1 MKKKRGKKN
10 QLLLQDTYVSAESL
24 ILKAQVVL
32 QQYTRLETKVLKQ
45 NGFQTRRIIA
55 AIKWH

>member
-1 MKKKRGKKN
+1 MKKKRGKKT

>member
-10 QLLLQDTYVSAESL
+10 QLLLQYTYVSAESL